1 MVYFLKLKRAFKL
14 VLERLV
20 RQEHAKKTDKL

>member
-20 RQEHAKKTDKL
+20 RQEYVKKTDKL

>member
-20 RQEHAKKTDKL
+20 RQEYAKKTDKL